1 KLLLLKQGVVEVVK
15 EGTQIARISEPGAI
29 FGELAALLDQP
40 HTADVR
46 NLERSAFIVAD
57 AAALLAGD
65 PTVALY
71 VAAILAGRLDAA
83 NVALVEI
90 KHHLES
96 GTPRVAVARTADR
109 PATSVSSVAA
119 PAAAA
124 PSPGTAGAPPRRV

>member
-46 NLERSAFIVAD
+46 NLERSAFHVAD
-57 AAALLAGD
+57 AATLLAND

-90 KHHLES
+90 KHQLES
-96 GTPRVAVARTADR
+96 GTPRAAVARTADNA
-109 PATSVSSVAA
+109 ATSVSRGAA
-119 PAAAA
+119 TAATPA
-124 PSPGTAGAPPRRV
+124 SPATA